1 MLGTEFLKRPELLNV
16 IVDNDFIGIAVYD
29 RDFRYRYWNRYM
41 ESLMGLSASDLIG
54 ESMFDSFPFL
64 RAHDA
69 ATSLALP
76 LSGTPSHSVNMHFD
90 VIKTGRAGYLEV
102 IRTPITE
109 ADGSISAVFSILRDT
124 TADMIAKQFSQFLE
138 RQPDRDCAHDQI
150 LLELGRAIE
159 LRRKS
164 LKMSQEK
171 LSVLS
176 GLHRTYISDIERGTR
191 NVAVRNVLRIAHALQ
206 LPAWKVLHDAEG
218 RALQTPIET
227 T

>member
-1 MLGTEFLKRPELLNV
+1 MLGTEFVKRPELLNAV
-16 IVDNDFIGIAVYD
+16 VDNDFIGIAVYD

-41 ESLMGLSASDLIG
+41 ESLIGVAAKELIG
-54 ESMFDSFPFL
+54 ESMFESFPFL

-69 ATSLALP
+69 ARSLALP

-90 VIKTGRAGYLEV
+90 VTKSGRAGYLEV

-109 ADGSISAVFSILRDT
+109 ADGSVSAVFSILRDT
-124 TADMIAKQFSQFLE
+124 TAEMIATQFRRFLE
-138 RQPDRDCAHDQI
+138 GNDHREGMQDQV
-150 LLELGRAIE
+150 LLELGKAIE

-164 LKMSQEK
+164 LKMSQER
-171 LSVLS
+171 LSTLS

-206 LPAWKVLHDAEG
+206 LPASTVLHNAESK
-218 RALQTPIET
+218 ALQSAPEKA
-227 T
+227 